1 MIIFRAQKRT
11 VSLSYHFYM
20 GKVLIHNFILKN
32 QFRKKRTRDLEM
44 RNSHRHNFLLPS
56 SILFFFLQPL
66 ELVYV
71 TKILNF
77 HRKKHKDMIKS
88 KVSKK
93 VILNIRR
100 LLVFSVLM
108 LNY

>member
-1 MIIFRAQKRT
+1 M
-11 VSLSYHFYM
+11 SLSYHFYM
-20 GKVLIHNFILKN
+20 DNVLIHNFILKN

-44 RNSHRHNFLLPS
+44 RNSQTQFSTSKFNPF
-56 SILFFFLQPL
+56 FFFLQPL

-88 KVSKK
+88 KVS
-93 VILNIRR
+93 
-100 LLVFSVLM
+100 M
-108 LNY
+108 